1 MALKKI
7 IYQDKT
13 YLYEISYSFLES
25 GTYVYDSTPIEYTE
39 RKYVFFGPRVVKTKY
54 EFLFYLSIIIE
65 AACYTKSDIESRFR
79 SELKFIERKKEIENG
94 NIL

>member
-7 IYQDKT
+7 IYQDKI
-13 YLYEISYSFLES
+13 YLYEISNSFFDG

-54 EFLFYLSIIIE
+54 EFLFYLHTNIE
-65 AACYTKSDIESRFR
+65 AACYTKRDIENKFI
-79 SELKFIERKKEIENG
+79 SELNFLERKKEIENG